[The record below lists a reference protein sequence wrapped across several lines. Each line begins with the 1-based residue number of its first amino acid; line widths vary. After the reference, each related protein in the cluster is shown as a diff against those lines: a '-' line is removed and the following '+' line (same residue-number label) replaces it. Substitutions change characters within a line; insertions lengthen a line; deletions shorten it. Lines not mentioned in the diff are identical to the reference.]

1 MASSVR
7 SLAVNESFGAG
18 GNRNVAPLHPGC
30 KAAAMAEGAAGR
42 LGEAGK
48 KRPPD
53 PGAPLAERADD
64 AERRAI
70 RKAQRDAK
78 RYRLI
83 EKHVRNVVRRGHV
96 RTRVKQAVVA
106 LDQASENLKA
116 LGKLL
121 DDASGSD
128 ASSEVFEG
136 SPLSEAGDDDGL
148 SGSSILAEGAC
159 PPRIEEACPTSS
171 LGGLLP

>member
-1 MASSVR
+1 MT
-7 SLAVNESFGAG
+7 
-18 GNRNVAPLHPGC
+18 
-30 KAAAMAEGAAGR
+30 EGAAGR
-42 LGEAGK
+42 LVEAGVN
-48 KRPPD
+48 RPPD
-53 PGAPLAERADD
+53 PGALLAESTDD

-83 EKHVRNVVRRGHV
+83 EKHVRNVVRRGHM

-116 LGKLL
+116 LGMLS

-128 ASSEVFEG
+128 VSEVFEG

-148 SGSSILAEGAC
+148 SEPSIPVEEAC
-159 PPRIEEACPTSS
+159 PPRIEEACPMGS

>member
-1 MASSVR
+1 
-7 SLAVNESFGAG
+7 LAANESFGTG
-18 GNRNVAPLHPGC
+18 GNRNVAPLHLGC

-42 LGEAGK
+42 LGEAGVN
-48 KRPPD
+48 RPPD
-53 PGAPLAERADD
+53 PGAPLAESTDD

-83 EKHVRNVVRRGHV
+83 EKHVRNVVRRGHM

-106 LDQASENLKA
+106 LGQASENLKA

-148 SGSSILAEGAC
+148 SEPSIPVEEAC
-159 PPRIEEACPTSS
+159 PPRIEEACPTGS